1 MVLKEIRFI
10 RNKGEKNE
18 WRIEGKP
25 DESGIA
31 QPLTLENINLIV
43 GLNASGKSRTVD
55 AIRRIADLVSGEVKL
70 SNLEGM
76 RFDTVQYSLKFE
88 DEKEIINYF
97 IEIKHGKI
105 VQEILEIDG
114 TEKLNRKLELGTL
127 YYESENKDLDFQ
139 IDDDILAISKR
150 DNKQHPFFEGIYLWG
165 KNLNHFKFGGQLG
178 QKTLIKDSNE
188 DFKINLKDGNNVAEI
203 FVTAKKKFDDFEKI
217 VLQDLK
223 AVSYHIKKVD
233 VLETKIYSQ
242 SLFSLQVK
250 ELDVDTF
257 IDQIDISQGMFR
269 ALSLLIQL
277 HYSLLSKESS
287 CILID
292 DIGEGLDFER
302 SKALIDLIIKKVE
315 NSTVQV
321 IMTTNDRFTMNKV
334 PLKYWSVIERLP
346 KKSVFYNYKN
356 SKEVFD
362 DFDDLG
368 LNNFDFLSS
377 QFYIKGFETVAP

>member
-88 DEKEIINYF
+88 
-97 IEIKHGKI
+97 
-105 VQEILEIDG
+105 
-114 TEKLNRKLELGTL
+114 
-127 YYESENKDLDFQ
+127 
-139 IDDDILAISKR
+139 
-150 DNKQHPFFEGIYLWG
+150 
-165 KNLNHFKFGGQLG
+165 
-178 QKTLIKDSNE
+178 
-188 DFKINLKDGNNVAEI
+188 
-203 FVTAKKKFDDFEKI
+203 
-217 VLQDLK
+217 
-223 AVSYHIKKVD
+223 
-233 VLETKIYSQ
+233 
-242 SLFSLQVK
+242 
-250 ELDVDTF
+250 
-257 IDQIDISQGMFR
+257 
-269 ALSLLIQL
+269 
-277 HYSLLSKESS
+277 
-287 CILID
+287 
-292 DIGEGLDFER
+292 
-302 SKALIDLIIKKVE
+302 

-321 IMTTNDRFTMNKV
+321 IMTTNGRFTMNKV

>member
-70 SNLEGM
+70 SNLKGM

-127 YYESENKDLDFQ
+127 YYESENKDLDF
-139 IDDDILAISKR
+139 
-150 DNKQHPFFEGIYLWG
+150 
-165 KNLNHFKFGGQLG
+165 
-178 QKTLIKDSNE
+178 
-188 DFKINLKDGNNVAEI
+188 
-203 FVTAKKKFDDFEKI
+203 
-217 VLQDLK
+217 
-223 AVSYHIKKVD
+223 
-233 VLETKIYSQ
+233 
-242 SLFSLQVK
+242 
-250 ELDVDTF
+250 
-257 IDQIDISQGMFR
+257 
-269 ALSLLIQL
+269 
-277 HYSLLSKESS
+277 
-287 CILID
+287 
-292 DIGEGLDFER
+292 
-302 SKALIDLIIKKVE
+302 
-315 NSTVQV
+315 
-321 IMTTNDRFTMNKV
+321 
-334 PLKYWSVIERLP
+334 
-346 KKSVFYNYKN
+346 
-356 SKEVFD
+356 
-362 DFDDLG
+362 
-368 LNNFDFLSS
+368 
-377 QFYIKGFETVAP
+377 